1 MAKFF
6 KRCRHF
12 YETIRKKKSQIKEL
26 PWPRKKIP
34 PPFFSNSW
42 ADHVCGMSCQSNTYT
57 SSYTYIIFN
66 VFKKRNPLLLF
77 ERCEEWLETDNLSLE
92 LLFELWGGVIALT
105 RSWWCDIVKAIFCLN
120 FFSSCQ
126 LVWIFFSRLKR
137 LRRLNFL
144 FSSSFFL
151 VSCCWEYLQKSV
163 IMNFLGFKYVY
174 LTIYSEFYNNF
185 GDFFRTW
192 PKLVLQV

>member
-1 MAKFF
+1 MPPLLWN
-6 KRCRHF
+6 H
-12 YETIRKKKSQIKEL
+12 KKEKSQIKEL

-34 PPFFSNSW
+34 PPFFQTPEQTMCVVC
-42 ADHVCGMSCQSNTYT
+42 HVRVIPIQAHIH
-57 SSYTYIIFN
+57 TYIIFN

-126 LVWIFFSRLKR
+126 LGWIFFKSWSLKIYVSVD
-137 LRRLNFL
+137 FL
-144 FSSSFFL
+144 KSLIISF
-151 VSCCWEYLQKSV
+151 WKST
-163 IMNFLGFKYVY
+163 FQ
-174 LTIYSEFYNNF
+174 TIQEILLLSI
-185 GDFFRTW
+185 FFWMTYHYF
-192 PKLVLQV
+192 

>member
-105 RSWWCDIVKAIFCLN
+105 RSWWCDIMQAIFCLN

-126 LVWIFFSRLKR
+126 LGWIFFK
-137 LRRLNFL
+137 
-144 FSSSFFL
+144 
-151 VSCCWEYLQKSV
+151 
-163 IMNFLGFKYVY
+163 
-174 LTIYSEFYNNF
+174 
-185 GDFFRTW
+185 
-192 PKLVLQV
+192 KLVTQNLCVSRYFKIPDYFFWVVYFSDNTRNSAIKHFFGWPTTISKPIIESNGI

>member
-1 MAKFF
+1 MPPLLWNHK
-6 KRCRHF
+6 K
-12 YETIRKKKSQIKEL
+12 EKKSNKRTALAQ
-26 PWPRKKIP
+26 KKNSTSL
-34 PPFFSNSW
+34 FSNSW

-126 LVWIFFSRLKR
+126 LGWIFFKSWSLKIYVSVD
-137 LRRLNFL
+137 FL
-144 FSSSFFL
+144 KSLIISF
-151 VSCCWEYLQKSV
+151 WKST
-163 IMNFLGFKYVY
+163 FQ
-174 LTIYSEFYNNF
+174 TIQEILLLSIFF
-185 GDFFRTW
+185 GW
-192 PKLVLQV
+192 PTTISKPIIESNGI